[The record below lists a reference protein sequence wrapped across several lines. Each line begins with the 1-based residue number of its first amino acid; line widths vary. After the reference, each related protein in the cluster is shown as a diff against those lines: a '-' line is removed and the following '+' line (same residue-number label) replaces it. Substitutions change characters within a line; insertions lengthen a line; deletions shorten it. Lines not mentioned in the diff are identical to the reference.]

1 MRKNLRAGEQFPDI
15 ELPNPGLGNVNAGM
29 LEEDARSVAIGLPSP

>member
-15 ELPNPGLGNVNAGM
+15 ELPSHEGEPTKLFSLVTGFPIVVVFSRGA
-29 LEEDARSVAIGLPSP
+29 